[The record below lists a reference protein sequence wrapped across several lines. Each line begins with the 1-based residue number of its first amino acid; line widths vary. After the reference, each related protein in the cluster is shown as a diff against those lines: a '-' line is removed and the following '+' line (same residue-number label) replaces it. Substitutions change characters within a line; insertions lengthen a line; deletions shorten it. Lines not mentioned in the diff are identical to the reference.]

1 MSGIAGFT
9 GRSSFDDVHRF
20 QDALI
25 HRGPDEQGF
34 FRHEG
39 IALSHS
45 RLSTFD
51 LATGRQPIFN
61 EDSTCA
67 IVLDGNIYNHREL
80 REDLKRRHRFV
91 TATDAEAVLHLY
103 EEKGTSA
110 SEYLKGEF
118 AFCIWDSRQR
128 TCFLSHDQLG
138 VKPLFYS
145 ITPVG
150 DLVFCSE
157 LRTLLLHRGVQD
169 DLDVDA
175 IAEYFTCLYVSGNRT
190 VLKSIRKLQPG
201 ESLLWK
207 SGVGRTWK
215 YWTIPEPAAQVTRRA
230 EELNERV
237 RGLLNVAVK
246 RRLTADVPVGAFLT
260 GGLDSSLTVALASE
274 ECRRLH
280 TFSIAHG
287 ESDFD
292 EFHRARLVAE
302 RYGTTHH
309 EFVVLPRADEVIDA
323 LIDSIDEPVADPS
336 AITTFLIS
344 RKTRDL
350 VKVVLWGIGGDEMLL
365 SDPHL
370 DGKFSQWLPGV
381 FRRPLASATWLW
393 PSRLSSFLDPDA
405 RKRLSPDFG
414 FIPSGLLQLCDN
426 MTMAHSLEARLPFC
440 DVDLV
445 DEIARTRATP
455 VLRHIAKRYL
465 PEKVVNRT
473 KREFGVPI
481 ARWFR
486 NELKDYVESQFTH
499 SRLPAVVDFASVR
512 RMWDEHKSGR
522 ADHTHALWAVLL
534 LTHWLGKISGKH
546 VFTAG

>member
-9 GRSSFDDVHRF
+9 GRSSFDDLHRF

-34 FRHEG
+34 FRHEA

-45 RLSTFD
+45 RLSTLD
-51 LATGRQPIFN
+51 LATGRQPIFS

-67 IVLDGNIYNHREL
+67 IILDGNIYNHREL
-80 REDLKRRHRFV
+80 REDLKRRHRFA

-103 EEKGTSA
+103 EEKGTSV

-128 TCFLSHDQLG
+128 TCFLSRDQLG
-138 VKPLFYS
+138 LKPLFYS
-145 ITPVG
+145 ITPSG

-157 LRTLLLHRGVQD
+157 LRPLLLHRGVQD
-169 DLDVDA
+169 DLDVEA

-215 YWTIPEPAAQVTRRA
+215 YWTIPEPAPQVTPRP

-280 TFSIAHG
+280 TFSIAYG

-309 EFVVLPRADEVIDA
+309 EFVVLPRADEVIDT
-323 LIDSIDEPVADPS
+323 LIDSIDEPLADPS

-344 RKTRDL
+344 RKTREF
-350 VKVVLWGIGGDEMLL
+350 VKVVLCGVGGDEMLL
-365 SDPHL
+365 GYPDSP
-370 DGKFSQWLPGV
+370 DGKFSQWLTGV
-381 FRRPLASATWLW
+381 FRR
-393 PSRLSSFLDPDA
+393 RA
-405 RKRLSPDFG
+405 RDTTPDFG
-414 FIPSGLLQLCDN
+414 LMPSSLLQLCDN
-426 MTMAHSLEARLPFC
+426 MTMAHSVEARLPFC
-440 DVDLV
+440 DIDLV
-445 DEIARTRATP
+445 DEIARTRGTP
-455 VLRHIAKRYL
+455 VLRQIAKRYL

-473 KREFGVPI
+473 KRESAAPI

-486 NELKDYVESQFTH
+486 NELRDYVESQFTH
-499 SRLPAVVDFASVR
+499 NRLPAIVDFGSVQ
-512 RMWDEHKSGR
+512 RMWDEHKSGH
-522 ADHTHALWAVLL
+522 ADHAHALWAVLL
-534 LTHWLGKISGKH
+534 LTNWLGKISGKH